1 MTFFK
6 GKKRSLRFP
15 ATLICLFIGMLIVST
30 VGFAAQEQQAA
41 KTDSIETVT
50 SDTTSNAEELPLS
63 FPVAGSG
70 SLNIL
75 GLLGKTIG
83 YLALIIILIICLVYF
98 LKKFVYNKNDKS
110 TKGTAVKVLSSTFVS
125 QKKSVLLIEAVGR
138 VLLVSVTDSNMAL
151 LTEINKDEYDTYI
164 ENNAVEKPKKDIGLN
179 QFNEVL
185 SKVLK
190 RSK

>member
-6 GKKRSLRFP
+6 GKKRRLRFP

-30 VGFAAQEQQAA
+30 VGFAAQEQQTA

-50 SDTTSNAEELPLS
+50 SDTTSNAEKLPFS

-83 YLALIIILIICLVYF
+83 YLALIIILIIGLVYF
-98 LKKFVYNKNDKS
+98 LKKFVYNKNEKGV
-110 TKGTAVKVLSSTFVS
+110 KGTAVKVLSSTFVS

-151 LTEINKDEYDTYI
+151 LTEINKDEYDTYL
-164 ENNAVEKPKKDIGLN
+164 ENNVVEKPKKDIGMN